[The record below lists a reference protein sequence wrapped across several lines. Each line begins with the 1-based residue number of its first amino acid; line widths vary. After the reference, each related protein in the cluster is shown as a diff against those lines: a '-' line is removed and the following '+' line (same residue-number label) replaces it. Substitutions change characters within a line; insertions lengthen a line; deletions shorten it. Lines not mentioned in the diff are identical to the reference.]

1 MSKIWDALQKVEEN
15 REDGPAEVVDRD
27 NRKRLTAKQ
36 RAAVLALL
44 DTDCLEDAASIAK
57 VSERT
62 LSKWLEQPDFVAAYY
77 AATERRVAESVQ
89 RLRASTAE
97 AVEVLRRSLEDDDPM
112 VRIGAASAILRS
124 AGASVPDGD
133 EETQ

>member
-15 REDGPAEVVDRD
+15 REDGPAEVVEGGS
-27 NRKRLTAKQ
+27 RKRLTAKQ

-44 DTDCLEDAASIAK
+44 DTDCLEDAASTAK

-62 LSKWLEQPDFVAAYY
+62 LGKWLEQPDFVAAYY
-77 AATERRVAESVQ
+77 DATERRVAESMQ
-89 RLRASTAE
+89 RLRASTAD

-124 AGASVPDGD
+124 AGVAFPDGD